1 MTEEEPEIMSLLS
14 ASRAGNEA
22 ASARL
27 DAAVY
32 SELSAIAAILLRRE
46 GQRLEAAFGRDQSLY
61 HGQLLGYPFRSVV
74 KTFQVRVWRELKRQW
89 QALDEARRE
98 QLAVLFPLGSVAC
111 LDGLALEPA

>member
-32 SELSAIAAILLRRE
+32 SELSAIAAILVLVLGKPDIEWPTVLARFFAPGALSE
-46 GQRLEAAFGRDQSLY
+46 LAGQIIG
-61 HGQLLGYPFRSVV
+61 VT
-74 KTFQVRVWRELKRQW
+74 K
-89 QALDEARRE
+89 
-98 QLAVLFPLGSVAC
+98 
-111 LDGLALEPA
+111 